1 MPLRTCYFATGS
13 ALARHYIDFFM
24 QASTPIRLLLAEN
37 QPLAARLLAVLVRGL
52 GYEPVGPAATADEA
66 ADLFRE
72 SLVPVDMAL
81 LDIGLDGER
90 DGIALAQELRAVR
103 PLPIVFITS
112 MADEATFGRAK
123 LARPAAYL
131 LKPYD
136 AAALQHA
143 LELALL
149 NYQAGHTAPLPVAL
163 AGATDSPEEPLS
175 LPWNHEVLLSDCL
188 FLRDRGRLV
197 KVCLADIQYVETGDG
212 YCTLVTA
219 NGRYLSRQPL
229 RELALELPAQQFVQI
244 QRCYLVN
251 VAFIESFDEGQ
262 TNVVVAGN
270 VLPLSRSYRDA
281 LLHRLRL
288 VG

>member
-1 MPLRTCYFATGS
+1 M
-13 ALARHYIDFFM
+13 
-24 QASTPIRLLLAEN
+24 PIRLLIVEN
-37 QPLAARLLAVLVRGL
+37 QPLAARLLTVLVRGL
-52 GYEPVGPAATADEA
+52 GYEPVGPVATADEA

-72 SLVPVDMAL
+72 SVVPIDIAL
-81 LDIGLDGER
+81 LDIGLDGDR
-90 DGIALAQELRAVR
+90 DGIELAQELRALR
-103 PLPIVFITS
+103 PLPVIFLTS
-112 MADEATFGRAK
+112 MADESTFLRAK

-149 NYQAGHTAPLPVAL
+149 NYAAGQAAPLPAAL
-163 AGATDSPEEPLS
+163 AAPAETDDAPDS
-175 LPWNHEVLLSDCL
+175 LDLRWNHEVLLSDCL

-197 KVCLADIQYVETGDG
+197 KVRLSDIQYVESGDK

-229 RELALELPAQQFVQI
+229 RELALELPPNQFVQI
-244 QRCYLVN
+244 QRGYVVN

-262 TNVVVAGN
+262 TAVTVAGQS
-270 VLPLSRSYRDA
+270 LPLSRSYRDA
-281 LLHRLRL
+281 LLNRLRL

>member
-1 MPLRTCYFATGS
+1 
-13 ALARHYIDFFM
+13 M
-24 QASTPIRLLLAEN
+24 QASTPVRLLLAEN
-37 QPLAARLLAVLVRGL
+37 QPLAARLLSVLVRGL
-52 GYEPVGPAATADEA
+52 GYEAVGPVATADEA

-72 SLVPVDMAL
+72 SLPPVDMAL
-81 LDIGLDGER
+81 LDIGLDGDR
-90 DGIALAQELRAVR
+90 DGIALAHELRAVR
-103 PLPIVFITS
+103 PLPIIFLTS

-123 LARPAAYL
+123 LARPAAFL

-149 NYQAGHTAPLPVAL
+149 NHAAGQAAPLPAAL
-163 AGATDSPEEPLS
+163 AGGTDGPDEPLN
-175 LPWNHEVLLSDCL
+175 LPWSPEVLLSDCI

-197 KVCLADIQYVETGDG
+197 KVCLAEIQYVETGDG

-219 NGRYLSRQPL
+219 AGRYLSRQPL

-244 QRCYLVN
+244 QRGYLVN
-251 VAFIESFDEGQ
+251 VACIESFNEGQ
-262 TNVVVAGN
+262 TMVTVAGAE
-270 VLPLSRSYRDA
+270 LPLSRSYRDA

>member
-1 MPLRTCYFATGS
+1 
-13 ALARHYIDFFM
+13 M
-24 QASTPIRLLLAEN
+24 QATPPIRLLLAEN
-37 QPLAARLLAVLVRGL
+37 QPLAARLLSVLVRGL
-52 GYEPVGPAATADEA
+52 GYEPIGPAATADEA

-72 SLVPVDMAL
+72 SLPPVDMAL

-90 DGIALAQELRAVR
+90 DGIALAQELRAIR
-103 PLPIVFITS
+103 PLPIIFLTS

-149 NYQAGHTAPLPVAL
+149 NHAAGHTAPLPAAL
-163 AGATDSPEEPLS
+163 ADPDGPEEFLH
-175 LPWNHEVLLSDCL
+175 LPWNQDVLLSDCL

-197 KVCLADIQYVETGDG
+197 KVRLADIQYVETGDG

-219 NGRYLSRQPL
+219 AGRYLSRQPL

-244 QRCYLVN
+244 QRGYVVN

-262 TNVVVAGN
+262 TTVTVAGT

>member
-1 MPLRTCYFATGS
+1 
-13 ALARHYIDFFM
+13 M
-24 QASTPIRLLLAEN
+24 QATPPVRLLLAEN

-72 SLVPVDMAL
+72 SLPPVDMAL
-81 LDIGLDGER
+81 LDIGLDGDR
-90 DGIALAQELRAVR
+90 DGIELAHELRAVR
-103 PLPIVFITS
+103 PLPIIFLTS
-112 MADEATFGRAK
+112 MADEPTFARAK
-123 LARPAAYL
+123 LARPAAFL

-149 NYQAGHTAPLPVAL
+149 NHAAGHTAPLPAAL
-163 AGATDSPEEPLS
+163 TGATDGFDEPLTM
-175 LPWNHEVLLSDCL
+175 PWNQEVLLSDCI
-188 FLRDRGRLV
+188 FLRERGRLV
-197 KVCLADIQYVETGDG
+197 KVCLSDIQYVESSDK

-219 NGRYLSRQPL
+219 TGRYLSRQPL
-229 RELALELPAQQFVQI
+229 RELALELPARQFVQI
-244 QRCYLVN
+244 QRSYLIN

-262 TNVVVAGN
+262 TSVVVAGAA
-270 VLPLSRSYRDA
+270 LPLSRSYRDA

>member
-1 MPLRTCYFATGS
+1 MS
-13 ALARHYIDFFM
+13 APH
-24 QASTPIRLLLAEN
+24 SIRLLLAEN

-72 SLVPVDMAL
+72 SLPPIDMAL

-90 DGIALAQELRAVR
+90 DGIALAHELRAIR
-103 PLPIVFITS
+103 PLPIIFLTS

-123 LARPAAYL
+123 LARPSAFL

-149 NYQAGHTAPLPVAL
+149 NHAAGHTAPLP
-163 AGATDSPEEPLS
+163 AGLTGAADAAFDEPLN
-175 LPWNHEVLLSDCL
+175 LPWNQEVLLSDCL

-197 KVCLADIQYVETGDG
+197 KVCLTDIQYVETGDG

-219 NGRYLSRQPL
+219 SGRYLSRQPL
-229 RELALELPAQQFVQI
+229 RELALELPARQFVQI
-244 QRCYLVN
+244 QRRYLVN

-262 TNVVVAGN
+262 TNVTVAGA